1 MKQAEDSP
9 PGSPLTQ
16 PDEKQG
22 KASEYCRDGE
32 RRSLVSLSQV
42 EPETEDLVD
51 ARVSPLGSL
60 ENLSQREVQQLL
72 SAGHGGAYELFRRC
86 ALAVLSSGLESDDV
100 RDIFERYKDF
110 EIRLGRQAWGVK
122 LEVRNAPA
130 SAFVDGRMIRGI
142 KEHLFAVLRDIVYI
156 NDAILGSDRFDLND
170 PATITNAVYHILRN
184 ARILDYKGRPDLVV
198 CWGGH
203 SIGQAEYDYT
213 KRVGY
218 ELGLRALS
226 VCTGCGPGAM
236 KGPMKGATIGHS
248 KQRIRDGRYIGMT
261 EPGIIAA
268 EPPNPIVNQLV
279 IMPDIEKRLE
289 AFVRTAH
296 AIVVFPGGAGTAE
309 EILYLLGILLDPANQ
324 QQALPVV
331 FTGPASA
338 AEYFGRIDQ
347 FIAATL
353 GPAAQQRY
361 KIVIADPA
369 QAARE
374 IVRGLEEVRE
384 FRRTMSDAYNFN
396 WLLKIQPDFQR
407 PFEPTHEAMA
417 KLQLRRD
424 LDAHVLAANLRRAFS
439 GIVAGNVKEKGIQAI
454 EARGPFELH
463 GDREIM
469 VLLDEL
475 LNAFVAQKRMKLAGE
490 YRPCYRLV
498 A

>member
-1 MKQAEDSP
+1 VNEAR
-9 PGSPLTQ
+9 
-16 PDEKQG
+16 
-22 KASEYCRDGE
+22 ASA
-32 RRSLVSLSQV
+32 SITQV
-42 EPETEDLVD
+42 EAEGLVD

-72 SAGHGGAYELFRRC
+72 SSGHGGVYDLFRRC
-86 ALAVLSSGLESDDV
+86 ALAVLTSGLESDDV
-100 RDIFERYKDF
+100 RAIFDRYKDF
-110 EIRLGRQAWGVK
+110 EIRLGRQAWGIK
-122 LEVRNAPA
+122 LEVKNAPA
-130 SAFVDGRMIRGI
+130 NAFVDGQMIRGI

-156 NDAILGSDRFDLND
+156 HDAILGSGRFDLTD
-170 PATITNAVYHILRN
+170 PVSITNAVYHILRN
-184 ARILDYKGRPDLVV
+184 ARVLDYKGRPDLVV

-203 SIGQAEYDYT
+203 SIGAAEYDYT
-213 KRVGY
+213 KKVGY

-309 EILYLLGILLDPANQ
+309 EILYLLGILLEPENAEQ
-324 QQALPVV
+324 PLPVI
-331 FTGPASA
+331 FTGPPSA
-338 AEYFGRIDQ
+338 AEYFGQIDR
-347 FIAATL
+347 FIGATL
-353 GPAAQQRY
+353 GPQAQQRY
-361 KIVIADPA
+361 KVIIGDPA

-374 IVRGLEEVRE
+374 AYRGIEAVRE
-384 FRRTMSDAYNFN
+384 FRRAKSDAYNYN
-396 WLLKIQPDFQR
+396 WLLKIPPAFQK
-407 PFEPTHEAMA
+407 PFEATHQAMA
-417 KLQLRRD
+417 QLELRRS
-424 LDAHVLAANLRRAFS
+424 LPTHVLAANLRRAFS
-439 GIVAGNVKEKGIQAI
+439 GIVAGNVKEAGIRAI
-454 EARGPFELH
+454 EESGPFELH
-463 GDREIM
+463 GDKEIM
-469 VLLDEL
+469 ALLDEL
-475 LNAFVAQKRMKLAGE
+475 LSAFVKQKRMKLAGE

>member
-1 MKQAEDSP
+1 VSEAR
-9 PGSPLTQ
+9 
-16 PDEKQG
+16 
-22 KASEYCRDGE
+22 AS
-32 RRSLVSLSQV
+32 VSLSQI
-42 EPETEDLVD
+42 EPDTLVD

-60 ENLSQREVQQLL
+60 ENLSQREVEQLL
-72 SAGHGGAYELFRRC
+72 SAGHGSVYSLFRRC

-100 RDIFERYKDF
+100 RQIFDRFKDF
-110 EIRLGRQAWGVK
+110 DIKLGRQAWGIK
-122 LEVRNAPA
+122 LEVRNAPS
-130 SAFVDGRMIRGI
+130 SAFVDGQMIRGI

-156 NDAILGSDRFDLND
+156 HDAILGSDRFDLND

-203 SIGQAEYDYT
+203 SIGSAEYDYT
-213 KRVGY
+213 KKVGY

-236 KGPMKGATIGHS
+236 KGPMKGATIGHA
-248 KQRIRDGRYIGMT
+248 KQRIREGRYIGMT

-309 EILYLLGILLDPANQ
+309 EILYLLGILLDPDNAEQ
-324 QQALPVV
+324 PLPVV

-338 AEYFGRIDQ
+338 AEYFGQIDR
-347 FIAATL
+347 FIGATL
-353 GPAAQQRY
+353 GSQAQKRY
-361 KIVIADPA
+361 KVVIADPA

-374 IVRGLEEVRE
+374 VAKGIDVVRDY
-384 FRRTMSDAYNFN
+384 RRTRSDAYNFN

-417 KLQLRRD
+417 KLELRRN
-424 LDAHVLAANLRRAFS
+424 LPPHVLAANLRRAFS
-439 GIVAGNVKEKGIQAI
+439 GIVAGNVKEQGIQAI
-454 EARGPFELH
+454 EAHGPFELH
-463 GDREIM
+463 GDKEIM
-469 VLLDEL
+469 TLMDEL
-475 LNAFVAQKRMKLAGE
+475 LAGFVAQKRMKLAGE